1 MLERRDRMVM
11 WVIIVL
17 LMSGASCEDSSL
29 PETVRTLQG
38 QVSALLEEFTL
49 LAKNSELNALRE
61 ELTALR
67 YVKLSVENDIAGH
80 SKSWSGIDWWT
91 SQNMLLTSDE
101 GKIKRILS
109 I

>member
-1 MLERRDRMVM
+1 MLGRRDRMVM

-17 LMSGASCEDSSL
+17 LMTGASCEDSSL

-38 QVSALLEEFTL
+38 QVSALQENFTL

-67 YVKLSVENDIAGH
+67 YVELENDIAGH
-80 SKSWSGIDWWT
+80 SKSRSGIDWWT
-91 SQNMLLTSDE
+91 SQNMVLISDE
-101 GKIKRILS
+101 GKIKRMLNI
-109 I
+109 